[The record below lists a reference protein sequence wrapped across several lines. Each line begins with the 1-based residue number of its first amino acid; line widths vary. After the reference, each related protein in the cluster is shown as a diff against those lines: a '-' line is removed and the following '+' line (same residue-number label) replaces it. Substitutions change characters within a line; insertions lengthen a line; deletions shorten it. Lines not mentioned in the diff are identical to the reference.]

1 MEVET
6 SFGFSFEFSL
16 FGLGSFVDKYK
27 MMATG
32 AEKEKLDLNKVDVE
46 VVADERQAR
55 PPPEPPPWSASKSR
69 VWKKMSVFYF
79 NSVFIQFVF
88 FCRIVCCLVLFWYL
102 IFRLF
107 PVCKTLILDMGMRGI
122 W

>member
-32 AEKEKLDLNKVDVE
+32 AEKEKLDLNKADVE
-46 VVADERQAR
+46 VVADERRAR

-79 NSVFIQFVF
+79 NSVFLSVCVF
-88 FCRIVCCLVLFWYL
+88 LSKCMLFGPFWYL

-107 PVCKTLILDMGMRGI
+107 PVCKTLILKYVLLI
-122 W
+122 I